1 MVKQLILATIKNEKT
16 ALLKI
21 LAIIIVLITF
31 SLVIYF
37 NFNKKENW
45 KNIHHDEDLSYI
57 DSIYYSI
64 VTCATVGFGDITPSK
79 TSVRIITMTM
89 ILTSY
94 IIAVV

>member
-21 LAIIIVLITF
+21 LAIIIVLIIFTIV
-31 SLVIYF
+31 LYLKY
-37 NFNKKENW
+37 NKKENW
-45 KNIHHDEDLSYI
+45 KNIHHDNDLTVSDI
-57 DSIYYSI
+57 LYYSI
-64 VTCATVGFGDITPSK
+64 TTCATVGFGDITSSSNE
-79 TSVRIITMTM
+79 TRIITMCM

>member
-1 MVKQLILATIKNEKT
+1 MLKHLILATIKNEKT

-21 LAIIIVLITF
+21 LAIIIVLIIF

-45 KNIHHDEDLSYI
+45 KNIHHDEDLSYL
-57 DSIYYSI
+57 DSLYYSLAI
-64 VTCATVGFGDITPSK
+64 CSTSGMGDITSSSK
-79 TSVRIITMTM
+79 ETKIITMVM
-89 ILTSY
+89 ILSSY